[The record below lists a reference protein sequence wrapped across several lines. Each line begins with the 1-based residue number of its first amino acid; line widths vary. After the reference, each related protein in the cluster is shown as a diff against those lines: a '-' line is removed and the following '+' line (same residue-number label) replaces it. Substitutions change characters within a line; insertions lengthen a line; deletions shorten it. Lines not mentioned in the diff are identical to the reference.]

1 MGYVINILDDHHI
14 PYIIIKKRVKR
25 LTIKYNLQMV
35 LEIHQPVNFA
45 DINVIKF
52 VEDHIDWILN
62 HKPNKPIPHESYH
75 DGDSYLMLGK
85 EYTIEIVYSNHE
97 TVVLNNNKIMVY
109 TSSDNKI
116 EKLLEKFRYEY
127 AEVVFNEILY
137 KSFSKIKDY
146 LDKYPTLTIKKAK
159 SRWGC
164 CYLKENRIMLNIA
177 LIHVPLA
184 LIEYVVFHEL
194 IHFIYP
200 NHSKEFHEMLEKYV
214 HNEKKKRNALK
225 QYSVIYK

>member
-45 DINVIKF
+45 DVNVIKF

-127 AEVVFNEILY
+127 AEVVFNEILAY
-137 KSFSKIKDY
+137 RVIKRIFERAFLDFTIDGHVGINRCKKLRKIR
-146 LDKYPTLTIKKAK
+146 TF
-159 SRWGC
+159 
-164 CYLKENRIMLNIA
+164 
-177 LIHVPLA
+177 LA
-184 LIEYVVFHEL
+184 VFHLFLGFTRKIVDISVNSVEIAIL
-194 IHFIYP
+194 F
-200 NHSKEFHEMLEKYV
+200 NHG
-214 HNEKKKRNALK
+214 KRAFLSNSRYARN
-225 QYSVIYK
+225 IITTIAR